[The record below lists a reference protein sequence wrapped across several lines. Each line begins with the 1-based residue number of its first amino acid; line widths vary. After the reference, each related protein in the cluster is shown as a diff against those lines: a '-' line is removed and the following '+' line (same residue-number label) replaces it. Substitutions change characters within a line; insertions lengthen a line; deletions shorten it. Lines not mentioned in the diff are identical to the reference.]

1 MAKRSSKNKKIRLAA
16 IAAALSTGGIVI
28 ALLPSANADQKAPQV
43 SAKNADALVEAESF
57 DNVMVKA
64 PSKFASVRFGEPKSC
79 INITGELNSGKVGV
93 WKGVNTLFYM
103 FKNRDCKMDSGSN
116 LSADDY
122 LVRQSPAPGQ
132 KGSELTNWWVD
143 LTSEPE

>member
-1 MAKRSSKNKKIRLAA
+1 MGRAWAKRSSKNKKIRLAA

-64 PSKFASVRFGEPKSC
+64 PAKFASVRFSCVAYRYDPNPGFEPTIEYGRVGCCSNVGNCGKS
-79 INITGELNSGKVGV
+79 
-93 WKGVNTLFYM
+93 
-103 FKNRDCKMDSGSN
+103 
-116 LSADDY
+116 
-122 LVRQSPAPGQ
+122 
-132 KGSELTNWWVD
+132 
-143 LTSEPE
+143 